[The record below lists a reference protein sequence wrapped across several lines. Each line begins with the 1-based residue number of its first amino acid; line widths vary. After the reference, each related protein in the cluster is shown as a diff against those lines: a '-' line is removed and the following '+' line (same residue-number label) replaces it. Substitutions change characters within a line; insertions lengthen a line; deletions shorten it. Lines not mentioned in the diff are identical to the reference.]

1 MASQLKLL
9 QEYLINKKYEQAIAK
24 YSTLINQN
32 YPKSV
37 LEYYSSKFP
46 FLLVDKRNKTRIYN
60 PDNIGKQRQGFTSQT
75 PLVSIIIVSYNSKD
89 DLIDCLNAV
98 IDQSYTNWELILI
111 DNGIDGSDELTRSK
125 IASAKIITCDNVGFA
140 EANNIGLEYSNGE
153 LLLLLNPDAKLSKDC
168 LKDLVF
174 AGRQDRDVAAIV
186 PKIYFY
192 KQFIKMKIHN
202 KGFKYSIDYKRLI
215 GQLDYQKIFV
225 LHGSLQ
231 KNQLI
236 PDENGELLLDIAI
249 NPHCNV
255 LSLSVAHEKFTKKY
269 EHLEINFIGSSSLT
283 QYLSMTQDKSSTLVG
298 INIDKRIH
306 SSSRY
311 LINNAGSDFR
321 SDGTPYDIGFGQE
334 DNGQFNSKRYVNA
347 LCGCCALIRRDIFI
361 KRKIFVS
368 EFFAYFEDSEL
379 SYWINKN
386 NLKILYTNTSVYHK
400 HSTATQEYSL
410 TWNILVSRSRNL
422 YDYIKNHTEKDN
434 SSNGEAYNNSI
445 NYEGISSKLSSKLI
459 KFDDSILNN
468 SIQDLVFDNRIAVG
482 IYNSYWSSMG
492 GGEKHALDFAVKF
505 NQSKNTRV
513 YLISEKDFS
522 IPQLAE
528 YFNLDL
534 SNCQKIISG
543 EITTALTRRFD
554 IFINS
559 TYRSNL
565 ISESPHSYY
574 IVSFPHKNIDM
585 KIMVSYIFL
594 HNSVFTASWANK
606 YWGEHQ
612 NKVIMP
618 IQEFS
623 SSKKLEVAQDKDKI
637 CLSVGRFNYMGHC
650 KNQHLIIKAFNQA
663 INKFDGGQEWQLIIV
678 GSMDES
684 SNSSVQHYR
693 ECQKIAGNKVK
704 VIANISRNDLK
715 NLYKKASVYIHA
727 TGMNV
732 EVNQEPHLCE
742 HFGITVFEA
751 LLNGC
756 YPILHNSAGP
766 KGQVA
771 ELSHSALYNN
781 EKELTDIIEN
791 TINIF
796 ERDDIDN
803 HKINI
808 EIRKHSYNLLAKNKI
823 EVDNLIR
830 KSLNE
835 LAPLED

>member
-1 MASQLKLL
+1 MPSQLKLL
-9 QEYLINKKYEQAIAK
+9 QAYLINKKYEKAIAQ
-24 YSTLINQN
+24 YSTLVKSN
-32 YPKSV
+32 YPKSI
-37 LEYYSSKFP
+37 LEYYSSRFP
-46 FLLVDKRNKTRIYN
+46 FLLVDKKNKTRIYN
-60 PDNIGKQRQGFTSQT
+60 PDDIRKDYQGLMNKT

-98 IDQSYTNWELILI
+98 INQSYTNWELILI
-111 DNGIDGSDELTRSK
+111 DNGIDGSDNLTRTM
-125 IASAKIITCDNVGFA
+125 IPSAKIITRDNVGFA
-140 EANNIGLEYSNGE
+140 EANNIGLEYSSGE
-153 LLLLLNPDAKLSKDC
+153 LLLLLNPDAKLNKEC

-174 AGRQDRDVAAIV
+174 AGREDKDVAAIV

-192 KQFIKMKIHN
+192 SQFIKIKIHSKEIN
-202 KGFKYSIDYKRLI
+202 FSINYKRLI
-215 GQLDYQKIFV
+215 RQLDYKKIFI

-231 KNQLI
+231 KDQLI
-236 PDENGELLLDIAI
+236 PDKNGELLLDVAI

-255 LSLSVAHEKFTKKY
+255 LSLSVAHEKSIRANQQ
-269 EHLEINFIGSSSLT
+269 LEINFIGSSSLT
-283 QYLSMTQDKSSTLVG
+283 QYLSIAQHKSSTLVN
-298 INIDKRIH
+298 INIDKNIH

-334 DNGQFNSKRYVNA
+334 DNGQFNSKRYVQA
-347 LCGCCALIRRDIFI
+347 LCGCCVLMRRDLFI
-361 KRKIFVS
+361 KRKIFIS

-386 NLKILYTNTSVYHK
+386 NLKILYTNTVVYHK

-410 TWNILVSRSRNL
+410 TWNVLVSRSRNL
-422 YDYIKNHTEKDN
+422 YDYIKNSNEKEKLNND
-434 SSNGEAYNNSI
+434 ETYNHSI
-445 NYEGISSKLSSKLI
+445 NYEGIPPRLYSKLI
-459 KFDDSILNN
+459 ELDASILNH
-468 SIQDLVFDNRIAVG
+468 SIQDLVFDSRVAVG

-492 GGEKHALDFAVKF
+492 GGEKHALDFAAKF
-505 NQSKNTRV
+505 NQSKGVRV

-522 IPQLAE
+522 ISRLAQ

-534 SNCQKIISG
+534 SNCQKVISG
-543 EITTALTRRFD
+543 EITTALTKRFD

-585 KIMVSYIFL
+585 KLKASYVFL
-594 HNSVFTASWANK
+594 HNSIFTASWAKK
-606 YWGEHQ
+606 YWGDHQ

-623 SSKKLEVAQDKDKI
+623 SSKKLEMAPDKDKI
-637 CLSVGRFNYMGHC
+637 FLSVGRFNYMGHC

-663 INKFDGGQEWQLIIV
+663 ISKFNGGQGWRLIIV

-684 SNSSVQHYR
+684 SNSSVQHYK
-693 ECQKIAGNKVK
+693 ECQNIAGDKVE
-704 VIANISRNDLK
+704 VSANISREDLK

-727 TGMNV
+727 TGMNID
-732 EVNQEPHLCE
+732 VNQEPHLCE

-751 LLNGC
+751 LFNGC
-756 YPILHNSAGP
+756 FPILHDSAGP
-766 KGQVA
+766 KGQV
-771 ELSHSALYNN
+771 EGLSHSALYNN
-781 EKELTDIIEN
+781 EKELANIIQH

-796 ERDDIDN
+796 ESNDIDR
-803 HKINI
+803 HKISM
-808 EIRKHSYNLLAKNKI
+808 EIKRHSLNLLAKNSI
-823 EVDNLIR
+823 EVDNLIS

-835 LAPLED
+835 AEILAD